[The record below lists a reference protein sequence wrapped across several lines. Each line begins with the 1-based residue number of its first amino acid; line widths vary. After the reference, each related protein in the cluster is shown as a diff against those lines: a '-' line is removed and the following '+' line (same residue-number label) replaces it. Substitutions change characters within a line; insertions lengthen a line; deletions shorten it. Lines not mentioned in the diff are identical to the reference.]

1 MYCVHLIM
9 CVSVKQSISSFCASR
24 SSYVIWIMCV
34 WNDQFHHSVN
44 CNLYSCYEKTLKKN
58 IKYWIYLFTL
68 TLWINR
74 VWNTLKELLD
84 LHDFFFFIY
93 IDMCL
98 DMKRCEEWP
107 TPMSWLPEWKAWG
120 WKWPKMWCSEGSSR
134 SPFRTLRML
143 AGETLAHRYVMYM
156 YISSPIFIPS
166 YGLEGLED
174 YNKVYWKGLIARI
187 VSVKF
192 P

>member
-68 TLWINR
+68 TFIWINR

-84 LHDFFFFIY
+84 LHDFFFYIY
-93 IDMCL
+93 
-98 DMKRCEEWP
+98 
-107 TPMSWLPEWKAWG
+107 
-120 WKWPKMWCSEGSSR
+120 
-134 SPFRTLRML
+134 
-143 AGETLAHRYVMYM
+143 RYVLGHEAMRRM
-156 YISSPIFIPS
+156 ANSNVLIA
-166 YGLEGLED
+166 GM
-174 YNKVYWKGLIARI
+174 KGLGVEVAKN
-187 VSVKF
+187 VVLGGVKSVTIQDTENAGWGDLSSQVCDVHVH
-192 P
+192 

>member
-1 MYCVHLIM
+1 MYCVHLDLVM
-9 CVSVKQSISSFCASR
+9 LYGLCVCL
-24 SSYVIWIMCV
+24 

-84 LHDFFFFIY
+84 LHDFFFY

-143 AGETLAHRYVMYM
+143 AGETLAHRYVTYM
-156 YISSPIFIPS
+156 YISFPIFIPS